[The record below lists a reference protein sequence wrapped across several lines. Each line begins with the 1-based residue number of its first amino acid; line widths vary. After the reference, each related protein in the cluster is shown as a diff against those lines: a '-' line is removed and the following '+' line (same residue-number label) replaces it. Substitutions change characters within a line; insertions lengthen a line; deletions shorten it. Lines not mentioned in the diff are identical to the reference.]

1 MRRGVSQDSASAV
14 VGEITRTST
23 LYEVCQSLF
32 ENYPLAVMPS
42 DCDQS
47 IRSMV
52 LLLQDGDDAKFFVLS
67 HGQSGG
73 RAFYSVGS
81 WSAGRIE
88 EIGGNEKPVSVEVVR
103 AVTLGVPIPRDG
115 SLFGWACA
123 DTITALVTVYTE
135 YAPECPEPSWAVM
148 PLAGCPDG
156 QWPPFTGERFL
167 GHWFWEYCQAGSVVT
182 LGGLVAGSANTVFW
196 VDTKATLGSDCCAV
210 AHDIRS
216 PHGLTLPSGRYVYF
230 ESLRA
235 GKPVPSLSE
244 LLADTSK
251 TDLAPLFE

>member
-1 MRRGVSQDSASAV
+1 M
-14 VGEITRTST
+14 THTST
-23 LYEVCQSLF
+23 LYEACQSLF
-32 ENYPLAVMPS
+32 DNYPLAVMPS
-42 DCDQS
+42 DCGQT

-67 HGQSGG
+67 HDQSGG
-73 RAFYSVGS
+73 RAVYSLRSWPAGS
-81 WSAGRIE
+81 IG
-88 EIGGNEKPVSVEVVR
+88 EIGADGKTAPVEVVR

-123 DTITALVTVYTE
+123 GTITALVTVYAE

-148 PLAGCPDG
+148 PLADCPEG
-156 QWPPFTGERFL
+156 QWPPFTGERLL
-167 GHWFWEYCQAGSVVT
+167 GHWFWEYFQAGSVVT
-182 LGGLVAGSANTVFW
+182 LSSLIAGRAKTVFW

-216 PHGLTLPSGRYVYF
+216 PYGFTLPSGRYVYF

-244 LLADTSK
+244 LLTDTSR
-251 TDLAPLFE
+251 TDLAPLLE